1 MNEPATRKP
10 DLTPKHGKWL
20 LVAFLA
26 ALAALVY
33 VSIIVKVAK
42 YGF

>member
-10 DLTPKHGKWL
+10 DLTPKRGKWL

-26 ALAALVY
+26 ALAALMY